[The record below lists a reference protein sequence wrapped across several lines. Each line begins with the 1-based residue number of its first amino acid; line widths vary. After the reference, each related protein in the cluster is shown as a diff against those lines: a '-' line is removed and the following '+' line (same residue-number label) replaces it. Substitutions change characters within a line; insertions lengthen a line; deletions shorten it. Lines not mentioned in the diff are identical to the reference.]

1 MNKKQTGTTSSNE
14 QDYQLLEETKKL
26 RTAKSTLYVSKKN
39 RWEDASSTAYIFVL
53 FGCIGDIIIVLS
65 MLGILSLPIASTRF
79 NQIIMLLLFTVFLM
93 IGISSWKKAIILKS
107 KIGEE
112 EDTTKQINAWLE
124 ENMTKTTLD
133 TISDTSVPEEIDYLN
148 KLNYLKENLQQ
159 QFPDA
164 DIDYLDALADTY
176 LTNMLDSQA

>member
-93 IGISSWKKAIILKS
+93 IGISSWKKAIIVSL
-107 KIGEE
+107 
-112 EDTTKQINAWLE
+112 
-124 ENMTKTTLD
+124 
-133 TISDTSVPEEIDYLN
+133 
-148 KLNYLKENLQQ
+148 
-159 QFPDA
+159 
-164 DIDYLDALADTY
+164 
-176 LTNMLDSQA
+176 MLRL

>member
-1 MNKKQTGTTSSNE
+1 
-14 QDYQLLEETKKL
+14 
-26 RTAKSTLYVSKKN
+26 
-39 RWEDASSTAYIFVL
+39 
-53 FGCIGDIIIVLS
+53 

-107 KIGEE
+107 QIGEE